1 MFSSPE
7 ESLKLLLASLRAAH
21 WVHWSGHWQ
30 VKSGNFYGDH
40 LLLERVYSGIVEEI
54 DTLAEKTVALYEVS
68 AVDPLEQIDL
78 SQTVVA
84 DFCQHSDTDP
94 MLRSLQVEEYLQS
107 LLQDVFN
114 YLETQQALPL
124 GLNDYI
130 AATANNHETY
140 LYLLRQRS
148 RQ

>member
-40 LLLERVYSGIVEEI
+40 LLLERVYSGVVEEI
-54 DTLAEKTVALYEVS
+54 DTLAEKTVALYDVS

-84 DFCQHSDTDP
+84 DFCMNTNKNP

-107 LLQDVFN
+107 LLQEVFS
-114 YLETQQALPL
+114 YLETQKALPL

>member
-40 LLLERVYSGIVEEI
+40 LLLERVYSGVVEEI
-54 DTLAEKTVALYEVS
+54 DTLAKKTVALYDVS

-84 DFCQHSDTDP
+84 DFCMNTNKNP

-107 LLQDVFN
+107 LLQEVFS
-114 YLETQQALPL
+114 YLETQKALPL

>member
-40 LLLERVYSGIVEEI
+40 LLLERVYTGIVEEI
-54 DTLAEKTVALYEVS
+54 DTLAEKLVTLHNIS

-84 DFCQHSDTDP
+84 DLCGDSKVNP

-107 LLQDVFN
+107 LLQDVFS
-114 YLETQQALPL
+114 YLETQKSLPL

-130 AATANNHETY
+130 AATANNHDTY

-148 RQ
+148 K

>member
-54 DTLAEKTVALYEVS
+54 DNLAEKTVALYDGS

-84 DFCQHSDTDP
+84 DFCQHSDINP

-107 LLQDVFN
+107 LLQDVFS

-130 AATANNHETY
+130 STTANNHETY

-148 RQ
+148 R

>member
-30 VKSGNFYGDH
+30 V
-40 LLLERVYSGIVEEI
+40 RSGIVEEI
-54 DTLAEKTVALYEVS
+54 DTLAEKTVALYNVS

-84 DFCQHSDTDP
+84 DFCEGDTDP
-94 MLRSLQVEEYLQS
+94 TKRSLQVEEYLQS
-107 LLQDVFN
+107 LFQDVFD
-114 YLETQQALPL
+114 YLESQARLPL

-130 AATANNHETY
+130 SSTANNHETY

-148 RQ
+148 R

>member
-1 MFSSPE
+1 M
-7 ESLKLLLASLRAAH
+7 
-21 WVHWSGHWQ
+21 
-30 VKSGNFYGDH
+30 KSGNFYGDH
-40 LLLERVYSGIVEEI
+40 LLLERVYSGVVEEI
-54 DTLAEKTVALYEVS
+54 DTLAEKTVALYDVS

-84 DFCQHSDTDP
+84 DFCMNTNKNP

-107 LLQDVFN
+107 LLQEVFS
-114 YLETQQALPL
+114 YLETQKALPL